1 MCRRLQVEERMLS
14 KVSGIKSS
22 RVVVANSMFEG
33 TWSCDVL
40 CIVRVSLI
48 RRKGSWSIGTAV
60 VAKTKESRNCLPF
73 T

>member
-14 KVSGIKSS
+14 SVSGIKSS
-22 RVVVANSMFEG
+22 RVMVANSMFEG

-48 RRKGSWSIGTAV
+48 RRKGKSVDRNSGFSQDEG
-60 VAKTKESRNCLPF
+60 ES
-73 T
+73 